1 MDTIDIMLA
10 KAEKNLTSN
19 WLEAEQLYLEILRH
33 DPINLSAHN
42 ALEQMQSK
50 HSYGDWMRV
59 NCTIDVRDDIFRFF
73 AEHAESKN
81 PIRDYLSDGW
91 RTLSELMILLEQ
103 AEQPLLK
110 IHSVLEFAAGFGRF
124 TRHLVKALPSRIS
137 CTDVLPGSTDFLK
150 QQFGVDAFESFHD
163 PTLIN
168 TNDKYELVFVLSMF
182 THLPI
187 HMWRPWLTLLGN
199 MVQPGGLLVFS
210 VHNEAVAKAREIVFD
225 GQGTCF
231 IASSESPL
239 IDGDRYGTT
248 YTTRQFVEAC
258 IQDVF
263 GAPPLL
269 YRERAFWRGQ
279 DAVVIRF
286 I

>member
-1 MDTIDIMLA
+1 MNTIDMLLA
-10 KAEKNLTSN
+10 NAGKNLATN
-19 WLEAEQLYLEILRH
+19 PLEAERIYLEVIQR
-33 DPINLSAHN
+33 DPLNLTAHN
-42 ALEQMQSK
+42 ALEYMQSK
-50 HSYGDWMRV
+50 HSYGAWMRI

-73 AEHAESKN
+73 AEHPESKN

-91 RTLSELMILLEQ
+91 RTLSELMIVLEH

-110 IHSVLEFAAGFGRF
+110 MRSVLEFAAGFGRF

-137 CTDVLPGSTDFLK
+137 CTDVLPGSLDFLK
-150 QQFGVDAFESFHD
+150 QQFGVHAFESSHD

-187 HMWRPWLTLLGN
+187 HMWRPWLVSLGN

-210 VHNEAVAKAREIVFD
+210 VHNEAVAKERDIVFD
-225 GQGTCF
+225 AQGTCF

-239 IDGDRYGTT
+239 IDSDMYGTT

-269 YRERAFWRGQ
+269 YRERGFWRGQ

-286 I
+286 T